1 MIHSWPELLH
11 KSRSPGSWCQISGRL
26 SYLGCEDIAICVG
39 RTLIDLGL
47 IGQSNGIFCTRGL
60 PAYGVLETT
69 GRNACLSEGMYDG
82 NCLSHS
88 SERITIWV
96 RVKGKLA
103 EGSPSHD
110 SANCAPCRSS
120 TMQTYGGTAMDNP
133 SRKRKCHVISGLRIP
148 KILRR

>member
-1 MIHSWPELLH
+1 MMHSWPELLH

-26 SYLGCEDIAICVG
+26 SYLDCEDIAMCVG
-39 RTLIDLGL
+39 RTLINLDFDWTAEWHILH
-47 IGQSNGIFCTRGL
+47 SRFA
-60 PAYGVLETT
+60 AYGVHETT
-69 GRNACLSEGMYDG
+69 GRNTCLSEGMYDG

-96 RVKGKLA
+96 RVKGELA

-120 TMQTYGGTAMDNP
+120 TLQTYGGPRWLTLAENAGVT
-133 SRKRKCHVISGLRIP
+133 SFAVG
-148 KILRR
+148 